1 MIVEASLSDSGLGAT
16 YTNQLSLGTSISKD
30 LRKLSLN

>member
-16 YTNQLSLGTSISKD
+16 YTNQLSLGNSIAKD
-30 LRKLSLN
+30 LP